1 MTATRTNDCTQTQT
15 VLHLALE
22 LGDAKWKL
30 AFTTGLG
37 RKPRQRDIPARETAV
52 LWQEIQ
58 AAKQRFDLPAD
69 APVVSCYEAGRDGF
83 WLHRWLVSRG
93 VKNEIVDSSSI
104 HVDRRVRRA
113 KTDRLDA
120 EKLLKMLVRWTLGEE
135 DVWRVVRVPSVAE
148 EDARQLHRELETLR
162 REQTSHR
169 NRIRGLLISQ
179 GLAIPVSRFF
189 PKELSEARLW
199 DGQPLPADLHR
210 RLLREFTRLQGVN
223 RQIRELEQQRAQRI
237 RKQDKDAAV
246 GQVRQLMQLRGIAD
260 NSAWL
265 YVFEVFAWRQIKN
278 RRQLGSIVGLTGS
291 PYCSGN
297 LNHEQGISKAGNR
310 RMRAMA
316 IEIAWGWLRYQPKSE
331 LSRWYDKQFAH
342 QGKRMRRIGIV
353 AVARKLLVALWK
365 YLETGEPP
373 AGAELTDWQSKIHYT
388 LALSVEEA

>member
-15 VLHLALE
+15 VLHVALE

-37 RKPRQRDIPARETAV
+37 QSPREREIPARATAA
-52 LWQEIQ
+52 LWREIL
-58 AAKQRFDLPAD
+58 AAKKRFGLPAD
-69 APVVSCYEAGRDGF
+69 APVASCYEAGRDGF
-83 WLHRWLVSRG
+83 WLHRWLVSMD
-93 VKNEIVDSSSI
+93 VQNEIVDSSSI
-104 HVDRRVRRA
+104 YVDRRMRRA

-120 EKLLKMLVRWTLGEE
+120 KKLLKMLVRWTLGEK

-169 NRIRGLLISQ
+169 NRIRGLLVSQ
-179 GLAIPVSRFF
+179 GLAITVSRHF
-189 PKELSEARLW
+189 PKVLKFAELW
-199 DGQPLPADLHR
+199 DGTPLPEDLR
-210 RLLREFTRLQGVN
+210 QRLLREFERLQAVN
-223 RQIRELEQQRAQRI
+223 RQIRDLEQVRAKRI
-237 RKQDKDAAV
+237 RTQNDSPAV
-246 GQVRQLMQLRGIAD
+246 GQVRQLMQLRGVAD

-278 RRQLGSIVGLTGS
+278 RRQLGSIIGLTGS
-291 PYCSGN
+291 PYSSGK

-316 IEIAWGWLRYQPKSE
+316 IEIAWGWLRYQRESA
-331 LSRWYDKQFAH
+331 LTLWYNKRFAH

-365 YLETGEPP
+365 YLETGVPP
-373 AGAELTDWQSKIHYT
+373 AGATLTDWRSKIHYT
-388 LALSVEEA
+388 LALSAEEG

>member
-1 MTATRTNDCTQTQT
+1 M
-15 VLHLALE
+15 HPE
-22 LGDAKWKL
+22 LGDAQWKL
-30 AFTTGLG
+30 AISTGLG
-37 RKPRQRDIPARETAV
+37 QSPRRRDIPARATAV

-58 AAKQRFDLPAD
+58 AAKRRFALPAD

-83 WLHRWLVSRG
+83 WLHRWLVSMG

-104 HVDRRVRRA
+104 LVDRRKRRP

-120 EKLLKMLVRWTLGEE
+120 EKLLKMLVRWTLGEK
-135 DVWRVVRVPSVAE
+135 DVWRVTRVPSVAE

-169 NRIRGLLISQ
+169 NRIRGLLVSQ
-179 GLAIPVSRFF
+179 GLTITVSRHF
-189 PKELSEARLW
+189 PKVLKAMRLW
-199 DGQPLPADLHR
+199 DGAPLPDDLR
-210 RLLREFTRLQGVN
+210 QRLLREFERLQGVN
-223 RQIRELEQQRAQRI
+223 RQIRELEQVRAKRI
-237 RKQDKDAAV
+237 RTQNDSPAV
-246 GQVRQLMQLRGIAD
+246 GQVRRLMQLRGIAD

-265 YVFEVFAWRQIKN
+265 YVFEVFAWRKIKN
-278 RRQLGSIVGLTGS
+278 RRQLGAIVGLTGS

-316 IEIAWGWLRYQPKSE
+316 IEIAWGWLRYQPESE
-331 LSRWYDKQFAH
+331 LSLWYYKRFAE

-365 YLETGEPP
+365 YLEAGEVPG
-373 AGAELTDWQSKIHYT
+373 GAELTDWPPKIHYT
-388 LALSVEEA
+388 TSLSELEA